1 MHIGSSSFCILD
13 DFSGVASSE
22 PSGDCWVVLQ
32 IMSLWQPNHL
42 VNYYLP
48 VTWFTKTAAHT
59 SFTWADPTGLAI
71 LVHQHAEV
79 TENVQSKARISANQV
94 TVLKLL
100 SSNYCKVLKEK
111 VMLCINF
118 LVVSTLCSA
127 PWKFKEQGPVGPP
140 YEKGLVKSIKH
151 FCRSYHHANI
161 DVHMVWDHTSTSRI
175 SKCRLT
181 HDFRGSHTTGTTQ
194 NRMLDVKMYYMC
206 FFTCNS
212 VSSLL

>member
-1 MHIGSSSFCILD
+1 MGRPNQFGNSCSSGCRSHW
-13 DFSGVASSE
+13 E
-22 PSGDCWVVLQ
+22 R
-32 IMSLWQPNHL
+32 
-42 VNYYLP
+42 
-48 VTWFTKTAAHT
+48 
-59 SFTWADPTGLAI
+59 
-71 LVHQHAEV
+71 
-79 TENVQSKARISANQV
+79 TEQSKDIS
-94 TVLKLL
+94 KP
-100 SSNYCKVLKEK
+100 SYSNYCKVLKEK

-151 FCRSYHHANI
+151 FCRSCHHANI

-194 NRMLDVKMYYMC
+194 NRMLDVKMYYKC
-206 FFTCNS
+206 FLHVIRCHLFYNHTFMVRLPDAKSCMTMGLID
-212 VSSLL
+212 VMADIL